1 MKTKKIVLIF
11 IIAIATLLLFSVKSE
26 ATLELKE
33 LDFDAQINEDG
44 SMNVTETWN
53 IYISETNTLFK
64 TFERDS
70 TKYSGITNV
79 TVTEITNGANKKFR
93 QINSEMY
100 HVTKDCYYALNNS
113 KGMFEIAW
121 GVGLDDD
128 SDTRKYQISYTVKD
142 AIAKYSDYAELY
154 WKFVGDDFEIDANK
168 ITGTILLPH
177 NAESKEDIRVW
188 GHTKDLNGEIYL
200 TDLNKIEFTI
210 NQYSSG
216 NYIEVRSLM
225 PLSMIEK
232 TGRQYNYSIL
242 DNVLEE
248 ETKWAEEANARREMK
263 ARIVNA
269 FMVLGLAITMFFII
283 KIFKNISKLRK
294 MDKKFKSTTKLEYF
308 RELPYEEATPA
319 EALFVFSTGMNK
331 SFSASFSANI
341 LDLCLK
347 KYITLE
353 VVGNGGIIK
362 SSIVKITLQDK
373 STEGLKED
381 ERLTLEFLR
390 EVAGH
395 KNELTTKDITKYL
408 EKHTSKVEKLNRQLE
423 KIIET
428 EETKNGNYIK
438 ENYDNMNKYGGV
450 CVIYTVFAFFTIPVA
465 IFCAGLSISLVAVA
479 IAFIIALIINGV
491 ITGMMAARVNVF
503 SQKGVDEKEQW
514 KAFKKYMED
523 FSLLK
528 DKEVPA
534 LVVWE
539 KYLVFATAF
548 GISEKVLKQLKVIYP
563 EITDMNSA
571 MYNTY
576 SYIYIMNSVNIGDCI
591 NSSVYSAISS
601 SGSGAGGGFSGGGG
615 GGRWPEAAVAGARIK
630 NTHNKLLERDTFVFL
645 SL

>member
-1 MKTKKIVLIF
+1 MKIKKLILIF
-11 IIAIATLLLFSVKSE
+11 IATLATLLLFSVKTE
-26 ATLELKE
+26 ATLELNE

-44 SMNVTETWN
+44 SMDVTETWN

-70 TKYSGITNV
+70 SKHSGITDV
-79 TVTEITNGANKKFR
+79 TVTEITNGVNKEFN
-93 QINSEMY
+93 QINNEMY

-121 GVGLDDD
+121 GVGLDND
-128 SDTRKYQISYTVKD
+128 SDTRKYQISYKVQD
-142 AIAKYSDYAELY
+142 AIAKYNDYAELY
-154 WKFVGDDFEIDANK
+154 WKFVGEDFEIDAKK
-168 ITGTILLPH
+168 INGRILLPH
-177 NAESKEDIRVW
+177 NAESKEEIRVW
-188 GHTKDLNGEIYL
+188 GHTKDLNGEIYV

-210 NQYSSG
+210 NRYSSG
-216 NYIEVRSLM
+216 NYVEVRSLM
-225 PLSMIEK
+225 PLSMIK
-232 TGRQYNYSIL
+232 TTGRQYNYNIL
-242 DNVLEE
+242 DSVLQE
-248 ETKWAEEANARREMK
+248 ETKWANEANARREMK
-263 ARIVNA
+263 TRVVNIL
-269 FMVLGLAITMFFII
+269 MVVGIAITLVFVA

-294 MDKKFKSTTKLEYF
+294 MDKKFKPTTKLQYF
-308 RELPYEEATPA
+308 RELPYEDATPA
-319 EALFVFSTGMNK
+319 EALFVFSTGMYK
-331 SFSASFSANI
+331 SFSSSFSANI

-373 STEGLKED
+373 SQEGLKED
-381 ERLTLEFLR
+381 EKLTLEFLY
-390 EVAGH
+390 EVAGQN
-395 KNELTTKDITKYL
+395 NELTIKDITKYL
-408 EKHTSKVEKLNRQLE
+408 EKHTSKVEKLNRKLE

-428 EETKNGNYIK
+428 EEIKNGNYLK
-438 ENYDNMNKYGGV
+438 ENHDKKNNYEGI
-450 CVIYTVFAFFTIPVA
+450 CIIYVVFIILTIPMLM
-465 IFCAGLSISLVAVA
+465 ITIGLLSIPL
-479 IAFIIALIINGV
+479 IIITLAFSITLIINAIIIGKMV
-491 ITGMMAARVNVF
+491 SKVNVF
-503 SQKGVDEKEQW
+503 TQKGVDEKEQW

-591 NSSVYSAISS
+591 NSSVYSAVSS

-615 GGRWPEAAVAGARIK
+615 GGRWPEVAVADAK
-630 NTHNKLLERDTFVFL
+630 M
-645 SL
+645 